1 MIWDIEEIK
10 KYSWVI
16 IGIVVLAIILYLFLK
31 EIIRNLVSAIFD
43 FFKKYIPKFFYKN
56 LSFHCV
62 DF

>member
-43 FFKKYIPKFFYKN
+43 FFKKYIPKF
-56 LSFHCV
+56 L
-62 DF
+62 

>member
-43 FFKKYIPKFFYKN
+43 FSKSIYQ
-56 LSFHCV
+56 SFL
-62 DF
+62 

>member
-10 KYSWVI
+10 KYAWVI

-43 FFKKYIPKFFYKN
+43 FFKKYIPKYFIFYKV
-56 LSFHCV
+56 LFYCS
-62 DF
+62 